1 MEKKKLLHLFFIL
14 IFLLNFTI
22 QKNQNLEQNII
33 NNYYPINLLEQN
45 LFKNL
50 DEFIEGNL
58 NNTKNKITYNYNIT
72 LNKTKDTGQIVID
85 YQSEYGCLYITLK
98 DENIV
103 SENEINEFCS
113 QGKNNIFEFNI
124 SDFVVKEEG
133 NIIMN
138 IIVEYNSSEYNPTF
152 NFDFS
157 LKVSLKKIVNII
169 EINSS
174 HKILCQMD
182 NNFGDKKNR
191 CLFMIVN
198 KNETNNN
205 IQDTNSIIIFPLINE
220 YSDQL
225 NIYADYINKSFY
237 EEFNKDDLNNLIPN
251 ESSSFINKM
260 NGKKTN
266 FIRITNESYNKFIY
280 VSIESKNI
288 SLLQVISTKISEN
301 ETKGIFSPNNMNDVK
316 LFSINKSFNL
326 TLDINKSEIP
336 NYIFSLNTI
345 HGKSTLYIDNN
356 DKIKYTVDS
365 RESNLIL
372 DIDPKS
378 CSSEKCNLIF
388 DKIDDE
394 HIFYISY
401 IKKEINSMHE
411 LIYGKS
417 IKLSLNGIKNNILLY
432 EYLPIQKEYINVNLQ
447 LYTFISS
454 VGKNDTFNV
463 ELFFLSKNNI
473 LEIAKNES
481 YINNF
486 NETKKGEIN
495 PIILATNFH
504 LQQDLNENN
513 SYILIKITPSFDC
526 SEETIILGVTIS
538 AINSLIYPSE
548 RIYHYGE
555 LANNTKITYRL
566 EGQKKY
572 HLMRLEFGH
581 NSEDLKWT
589 VNRNN
594 YSENYMNNDS
604 DISFVIEY
612 WKNGRELLTM
622 YIEDGEDIYLTIY
635 KAYTGNNLKRNYAFK
650 YINSGK
656 NGDFKNYIIKQDY
669 LEYNVET
676 RDITMNKL
684 WKTPPSNTQLQYYL
698 RIIKEKDYLNNE
710 VLNSIS
716 LIESTNIIT
725 TKYSSSSDTI
735 NYNLKEWVDKYANYY
750 TNCYITIIENNND
763 IELVSYQSSM
773 LEALKV
779 KSPSIGLIIAA
790 ICVTGVV
797 FIIFFIRLMHHC
809 CCLDD
814 YSYSYNKRTYDS
826 YLI

>member
-1 MEKKKLLHLFFIL
+1 M
-14 IFLLNFTI
+14 
-22 QKNQNLEQNII
+22 
-33 NNYYPINLLEQN
+33 
-45 LFKNL
+45 
-50 DEFIEGNL
+50 
-58 NNTKNKITYNYNIT
+58 
-72 LNKTKDTGQIVID
+72 
-85 YQSEYGCLYITLK
+85 
-98 DENIV
+98 
-103 SENEINEFCS
+103 
-113 QGKNNIFEFNI
+113 
-124 SDFVVKEEG
+124 
-133 NIIMN
+133 
-138 IIVEYNSSEYNPTF
+138 
-152 NFDFS
+152 
-157 LKVSLKKIVNII
+157 
-169 EINSS
+169 
-174 HKILCQMD
+174 
-182 NNFGDKKNR
+182 
-191 CLFMIVN
+191 
-198 KNETNNN
+198 
-205 IQDTNSIIIFPLINE
+205 
-220 YSDQL
+220 
-225 NIYADYINKSFY
+225 
-237 EEFNKDDLNNLIPN
+237 
-251 ESSSFINKM
+251 
-260 NGKKTN
+260 
-266 FIRITNESYNKFIY
+266 
-280 VSIESKNI
+280 
-288 SLLQVISTKISEN
+288 
-301 ETKGIFSPNNMNDVK
+301 
-316 LFSINKSFNL
+316 
-326 TLDINKSEIP
+326 
-336 NYIFSLNTI
+336 
-345 HGKSTLYIDNN
+345 YIDNN
-356 DKIKYTVDS
+356 DEIKYTVDS